1 MSAVKTNLSD
11 LSEVEIGHIE
21 HACARVYHRIAVA
34 ADAGF
39 VGYEDCFTED
49 VVWVRPDM
57 EMHGHTAM
65 RTFLNSE
72 LARMQQDNPPHGHL
86 MRHMYTTIL
95 IDAITPGFAKGR
107 AYAINFR
114 DERFNGVTPAPM
126 NTPELIAA
134 YESEFRKTDR
144 GWLIS
149 RHSARHIF
157 RR

>member
-1 MSAVKTNLSD
+1 MSAADAGLND
-11 LSEVEIGHIE
+11 LTEMEIGHIE

-39 VGYEDCFTED
+39 AGYEDCFTDD

-57 EMHGHTAM
+57 EMHGHGEM
-65 RTFLNSE
+65 RAFLNAE

-86 MRHMYTTIL
+86 LRHMYTTIL
-95 IDAITPGFAKGR
+95 IDVTSPIMALGK
-107 AYAINFR
+107 AYALNFR
-114 DERFNGVTPAPM
+114 DERFDGTMPAPM

-134 YESEFRKTDR
+134 YQSEFRKTDK
-144 GWLIS
+144 GWRIS
-149 RHSARHIF
+149 RHTARHIF